1 MMEAVT
7 MRKLALAVILALGLT
22 GAGTGGPALGA
33 GAGGDDTPKQADN
46 PAYGQ
51 AVTLVKAGN
60 YAGAVPL
67 LETTVSD
74 DPTNA
79 DALNYLGYSHRQ
91 LGDRDQALSYYQK
104 ALTLEPKHLGANE
117 YLGELYLLEGDVSKA
132 EERLAVLD
140 KACFFGCEEYSELKE
155 KIAAY
160 KAKNGS

>member
-1 MMEAVT
+1 
-7 MRKLALAVILALGLT
+7 MRKLALAVIFALGL
-22 GAGTGGPALGA
+22 TGGPALGA
-33 GAGGDDTPKQADN
+33 GGGGSNTPKQADN

-51 AVTLVKAGN
+51 AVKLVKAGN

-104 ALTLEPKHLGANE
+104 ALSLEPKHLGANE
-117 YLGELYLLEGDVSKA
+117 YLGELYLQMGDVSKA
-132 EERLAVLD
+132 EARLTVLD

-155 KIAAY
+155 KIADY
-160 KAKNGS
+160 KAKNGN

>member
-1 MMEAVT
+1 
-7 MRKLALAVILALGLT
+7 MRKLALAVIFAVGLIGGFT
-22 GAGTGGPALGA
+22 GGLTGGPALGA
-33 GAGGDDTPKQADN
+33 GGGGSDTPKQADN
-46 PAYGQ
+46 PAYGE
-51 AVTLVKAGN
+51 AVKLVKAGN

-79 DALNYLGYSHRQ
+79 DALNYLGYSHRH

-104 ALTLEPKHLGANE
+104 ALSLEPKHLGANE
-117 YLGELYLLEGDVSKA
+117 YLGELHLLMGNVSKA

-155 KIAAY
+155 KIADY

>member
-1 MMEAVT
+1 
-7 MRKLALAVILALGLT
+7 MRKFALAVIFALGLT
-22 GAGTGGPALGA
+22 GGGTGGPALGA
-33 GAGGDDTPKQADN
+33 SSGGSDTPKQADN

-51 AVTLVKAGN
+51 AVKLVKAGN

-74 DPTNA
+74 DPTHA

-91 LGDRDQALSYYQK
+91 LGDQDQALSYYQQ

-117 YLGELYLLEGDVSKA
+117 YLGELYLLMGDVSKA
-132 EERLAVLD
+132 EARLAVLD

-155 KIAAY
+155 KIADY